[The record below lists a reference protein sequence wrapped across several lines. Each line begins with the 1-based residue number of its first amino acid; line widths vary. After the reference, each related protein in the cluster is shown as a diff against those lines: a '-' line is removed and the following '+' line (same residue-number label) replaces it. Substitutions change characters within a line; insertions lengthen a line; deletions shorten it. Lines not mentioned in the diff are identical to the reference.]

1 MPVITKKARS
11 AARVRAWR
19 AAERVRERREA
30 DARRRAAMFWMLRE
44 AGASYAEIA
53 RAALKERNTMKLGLV
68 GFPQV
73 GKHTL
78 FRLLTGKEPNSEGK
92 KGNALGLA
100 KVRDTRFDRLV
111 EIYAPRQET
120 PAQIEFSLLPDLDQQ
135 ADRNEPVLR
144 GLEQVDVICHLVR
157 TFQDDTVFHI
167 HGMVDPRRD
176 IRLFN
181 DDLQLNDLLF
191 IEKRLERLKKEQNKK
206 KDVQKTAMENDLL
219 TRMKAHLE
227 TGGFLRNFSLTE
239 AEEKLIASYPL
250 LTRKA
255 VIAILNVG
263 EDGLEDEGLPETLKE
278 TFSEQGFQ
286 WIVVSAKIEQELCQ
300 LDAAERQSFLEE
312 LQLDQPALDRLTMLC
327 YKTLGLISFF
337 TVGPD
342 EVRAWTDRQGSLAPQ
357 AAGVIH
363 SDFERGFIRAEVMKY
378 QDLIKLGSEQK
389 VREVG
394 KYMQKGR
401 DYVVEDGDIINFLFN
416 I

>member
-1 MPVITKKARS
+1 LGEPAPPKIKWEVLLHGKK
-11 AARVRAWR
+11 
-19 AAERVRERREA
+19 EK
-30 DARRRAAMFWMLRE
+30 
-44 AGASYAEIA
+44 G
-53 RAALKERNTMKLGLV
+53 RNTMKLGLV

-73 GKHTL
+73 GKRTF
-78 FRLLTGKEPNSEGK
+78 FRLLTGKDPNSEGK
-92 KGNALGLA
+92 KRNGLGLA

-120 PAQIEFSLLPDLDQQ
+120 PAHIEFLILPDLDEQ
-135 ADRNEPVLR
+135 ASRNDQILR

-167 HGMVDPRRD
+167 HGTVDPRRD
-176 IRLFN
+176 ILLFN
-181 DDLQLNDLLF
+181 EELQLNDLLF
-191 IEKRLERLKKEQNKK
+191 IEKRLERLQKEQNKK
-206 KDVQKTAMENDLL
+206 KDVQKVAMEMELL
-219 TRMKAHLE
+219 TRMKNHLE
-227 TGGFLRNFSLTE
+227 TGRFLRNFLLTE
-239 AEEKLIASYPL
+239 TEEKLIASYPL

-255 VIAILNVG
+255 VIIILNLGELEVG
-263 EDGLEDEGLPETLKE
+263 DQDLVGKLRE
-278 TFSEQGFQ
+278 TFHEQNFQ
-286 WIVVSAKIEQELCQ
+286 WIAVSAKIEQELCQ
-300 LDAAERQSFLEE
+300 LDAEERQTFLEE

-342 EVRAWTDRQGSLAPQ
+342 EVRAWTNQQGALAPQ

-378 QDLIKLGSEQK
+378 QDLIKLGSEQR

-416 I
+416 V

>member
-1 MPVITKKARS
+1 
-11 AARVRAWR
+11 
-19 AAERVRERREA
+19 
-30 DARRRAAMFWMLRE
+30 
-44 AGASYAEIA
+44 
-53 RAALKERNTMKLGLV
+53 MKLGLV
-68 GFPQV
+68 GFTQV
-73 GKHTL
+73 GKRTL

-92 KGNALGLA
+92 KGNGLGLA
-100 KVRDTRFDRLV
+100 KVRDARFDRLV

-120 PAQIEFSLLPDLDQQ
+120 PAHIEFLLLPDLDKQ
-135 ADRNEPVLR
+135 ASRNDQILR

-157 TFQDDTVFHI
+157 TFQDDSVFHI
-167 HGMVDPRRD
+167 HGTIDPRRD
-176 IRLFN
+176 ILLFN
-181 DDLQLNDLLF
+181 EELQLNDLLF
-191 IEKRLERLKKEQNKK
+191 VEKRLERLEKEQNRK
-206 KDVQKTAMENDLL
+206 KDAQKMVQETDLL
-219 TRMKAHLE
+219 SRMKGHLE
-227 TGGFLRNFSLTE
+227 TGRFLRNFLLTE
-239 AEEKLIASYPL
+239 AEEKLIAGYPL

-255 VIAILNVG
+255 MIIILNIG
-263 EDGLEDEGLPETLKE
+263 EGVAEADDLMGQLKKD
-278 TFSEQGFQ
+278 FDQQDFQ

-300 LDAAERQSFLEE
+300 LDASDRQSFLEE

-337 TVGPD
+337 TVGQD
-342 EVRAWTDRQGSLAPQ
+342 EVRAWTNRQGSLAPQ